1 MKRFLWIGVILLLG
15 LLPAVGVGA
24 QARQRC
30 FPETGHCVSGALLDY
45 WERNGGLAVFG
56 YPISDELPNEVVEG
70 TWVGHTQWFERD
82 RLELHS
88 EGVLAGRMGARVLEL
103 QGRSWFDF
111 PAFVGALPAGCMY
124 FDQTRHSVC
133 QPFLG
138 YWQRNGGL
146 ERFGYPLS
154 EPMTETIGGWTGTV
168 QYFERRRM
176 EHHSELRGTP
186 HEVLLG
192 RLGADVF
199 AAAPPQLCF
208 TAIEPVLRPSLEQA
222 PGLIENLGCPAQA
235 LVNVPAASQIYDNG
249 RMIWV
254 DLGAGG
260 KKIYSIYNSPVAPG
274 RPLTFQVN
282 DDTWTTA
289 EPGEYGLTPPAGHVA
304 PVRGF
309 GKLWVSNKFVREALG
324 WPLAAEQGGSAVV
337 QQFSSGATVLW
348 MPGDSTVYVLDQRPG
363 NTRALAFR

>member
-1 MKRFLWIGVILLLG
+1 
-15 LLPAVGVGA
+15 
-24 QARQRC
+24 
-30 FPETGHCVSGALLDY
+30 
-45 WERNGGLAVFG
+45 
-56 YPISDELPNEVVEG
+56 
-70 TWVGHTQWFERD
+70 
-82 RLELHS
+82 
-88 EGVLAGRMGARVLEL
+88 
-103 QGRSWFDF
+103 
-111 PAFVGALPAGCMY
+111 
-124 FDQTRHSVC
+124 
-133 QPFLG
+133 
-138 YWQRNGGL
+138 
-146 ERFGYPLS
+146 
-154 EPMTETIGGWTGTV
+154 
-168 QYFERRRM
+168 
-176 EHHSELRGTP
+176 
-186 HEVLLG
+186 
-192 RLGADVF
+192 VF